1 MKEKEEMRFI
11 PPYPLKEIKDK
22 LKDFD
27 EITLLRKQTWNVVFH
42 IQSEL
47 KW

>member
-1 MKEKEEMRFI
+1 MKNLTSKGIIEF
-11 PPYPLKEIKDK
+11 KEIKDK